1 MLPVLLLLWAW
12 CGYIIGFVT
21 ITLTQPVLAAD
32 QSSSPSSI
40 VEPTYIDPELYN
52 KALIHARSM
61 PNDNDGQLLVQQLEE
76 GNIEA
81 LYSVAQSLNVRNSG
95 DDRITSVQ
103 LWHVLA
109 DGPSSHVLS
118 AVALGFSYAE
128 VDKKLA
134 LQYFIQ
140 ASRGKERDGDDI
152 DEDSGPHQGALF
164 NAGRLFLEYA
174 NDASSS
180 LAYIRACANLSN
192 EYPRYSTP
200 QLSTTCT
207 EAYNT
212 LSSQIQ
218 SETISP
224 PGIQEAAE
232 MFMYASIKEF
242 PLPNTKEF
250 AMYQRGMEYLDMYA
264 ALIRGDDEDQGKD
277 IGDKKKKG
285 QTYLLAAQKELEKLQ
300 NKSSDK
306 MSKLQSYLLNIILG
320 RVQLLMTAM
329 ETDTDDV
336 VGWDEL

>member
-1 MLPVLLLLWAW
+1 MLPVLLLLWLW
-12 CGYIIGFVT
+12 CVSV
-21 ITLTQPVLAAD
+21 TLTQPVLAAD

-40 VEPTYIDPELYN
+40 VYVDPELYN
-52 KALIHARSM
+52 RALMHAKSL
-61 PNDNDGQLLVQQLEE
+61 PNDNDGQSLVEQLQE

-103 LWHVLA
+103 LWHALA
-109 DGPSSHVLS
+109 DGPSQHVLS

-140 ASRGKERDGDDI
+140 ASRGKERDRNANNGDD
-152 DEDSGPHQGALF
+152 EENGPHQGALF

-207 EAYNT
+207 DAYNT

-218 SETISP
+218 SETVSP

-250 AMYQRGMEYLDMYA
+250 AMYQRGMEYLDMFA
-264 ALIRGDDEDQGKD
+264 ALIRGDEDQGQD

-285 QTYLLAAQKELEKLQ
+285 QTYLLSAQKELERLQ

-306 MSKLQSYLLNIILG
+306 MSELQGYLLNIIFG
-320 RVQLLMTAM
+320 RVQLLVTTM
-329 ETDTDDV
+329 ETDSDEV